1 MEINV
6 RPATEYDF
14 PAILSLIKELAEFER
29 APEKVTN
36 SVEQMKQE
44 QDLFRCFVAETEAG
58 EIVGMALFFLAY
70 YTWVGK
76 SIYLDDIYV
85 KRSLRQQKI
94 GTALLNKVFDVA
106 REEKCRRVRWQ
117 VLDWNEPAISFYRK
131 CGAEISG
138 EWLNCS
144 FDEAGIA
151 DFRI

>member
-1 MEINV
+1 MEITV
-6 RPATEYDF
+6 RSATEDDF
-14 PAILSLIKELAEFER
+14 PAVLSLIKELAEFER

-36 SVEQMKQE
+36 TVDQMNQE
-44 QDLFRCFVAETEAG
+44 QSLFRCFVAETDTG

-85 KRSLRQQKI
+85 KRSLRHQKI
-94 GTALLNKVFDVA
+94 GTALLNKVFEVA
-106 REEKCRRVRWQ
+106 REENCKRVRWQ
-117 VLDWNEPAISFYRK
+117 VLDWNEPAIAFYRK

>member
-1 MEINV
+1 MKITI
-6 RPATEYDF
+6 RPATEDDF
-14 PAILSLIKELAEFER
+14 PAVLSLIKELAEFER

-36 SVEQMKQE
+36 SVEQMKE
-44 QDLFRCFVAETEAG
+44 EKSLFRCIVAETETG
-58 EIVGMALFFLAY
+58 EIVGMALFFMAY

-94 GTALLNKVFDVA
+94 GTALLNKVFEVA
-106 REEKCRRVRWQ
+106 RAEKCKRVRWQ

-151 DFRI
+151 DFQI

>member
-1 MEINV
+1 MNITV
-6 RPATEYDF
+6 RPATEDDF
-14 PAILSLIKELAEFER
+14 PAVVSLIKELAEFER

-44 QDLFRCFVAETEAG
+44 QDLFRCFVAETETG
-58 EIVGMALFFLAY
+58 EIVGMALFFMAY

-94 GTALLNKVFDVA
+94 GTALLNKVFEVA
-106 REEKCRRVRWQ
+106 RAEKCRRVRWQ

-151 DFRI
+151 DFNI

>member
-1 MEINV
+1 
-6 RPATEYDF
+6 
-14 PAILSLIKELAEFER
+14 
-29 APEKVTN
+29 
-36 SVEQMKQE
+36 MKKE
-44 QDLFRCFVAETEAG
+44 QDLFRCFVAETATG

-94 GTALLNKVFDVA
+94 GTALLNKVFEVA
-106 REEKCRRVRWQ
+106 REEQCQRVRWQ
-117 VLDWNEPAISFYRK
+117 VLDWNEPAIAFYRK

-151 DFRI
+151 DFLI